1 MKLDKMANV
10 HKMEFKTL
18 RTQFEN
24 DMLELK
30 EEHVRFIETQDC
42 KIEEDKNV
50 LLAEFREEKSRLET
64 RIQKLSAF
72 VDNFM
77 TSDSQ
82 DKFVQVSK
90 TFFCQ
95 LVFFK

>member
-10 HKMEFKTL
+10 HKMELETL
-18 RTQFEN
+18 RTQFED
-24 DMLELK
+24 DMRELK
-30 EEHVRFIETQDC
+30 EEHVRFIKKQDC

-90 TFFCQ
+90 TFLCQ

>member
-10 HKMEFKTL
+10 HRMELETL
-18 RTQFEN
+18 KTQFEN

-30 EEHVRFIETQDC
+30 EEHVRTIKKQDC
-42 KIEEDKNV
+42 KIEEEKNG
-50 LLAEFREEKSRLET
+50 LLAEFGEEKSRLET

-77 TSDSQ
+77 NSDSQ
-82 DKFVQVSK
+82 DKFVQVSR
-90 TFFCQ
+90 T
-95 LVFFK
+95 LSSIASL